1 MAHSLYITGLFN
13 DRAQAEKAYQGLLAR
28 GYEAAEISLVM
39 SEETKQREF
48 SHPPNTELAHKVAEG
63 AEVVGAL
70 GGTLAAL
77 AAALATL
84 GSTVALPAMGL
95 ALNGPLATAL
105 TSAGA
110 SGGHWL
116 DALIGWGV
124 PESHVHGFEDELH
137 RGSILIAVRAHSAA
151 EHGQIEREWHALS
164 TPHTLPTSKEA
175 PLMMA

>member
-1 MAHSLYITGLFN
+1 MATSLYITGLFN
-13 DRAQAEKAYQGLLAR
+13 DRVQAEQAYQGLLAR

-39 SEETKQREF
+39 SEETRQREF
-48 SHPPNTELAHKVAEG
+48 SPPPNSALAHKVAEG

-77 AAALATL
+77 ATALAAL

-105 TSAGA
+105 TSVGA

-137 RGSILIAVRAHSAA
+137 RGSILIAVQAHSAA
-151 EHGQIEREWHALS
+151 ERREIEAEWHVLS
-164 TPHTLPTSKEA
+164 TPQPLPASKETT
-175 PLMMA
+175 LTMA